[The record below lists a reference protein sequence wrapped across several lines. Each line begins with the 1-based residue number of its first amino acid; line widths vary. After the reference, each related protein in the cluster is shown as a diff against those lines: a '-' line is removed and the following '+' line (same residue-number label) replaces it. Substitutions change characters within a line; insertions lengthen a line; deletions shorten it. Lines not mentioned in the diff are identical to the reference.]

1 MTLHAVFLP
10 LLLLSTAIAQDSAPV
25 DLTGNDHVPI
35 CRGKDTDVPGCITA
49 PHATYSPDPKYPK
62 KESKA
67 HRRGTVVLDLVVD
80 ADGLPRDIKVYLPLS
95 PEFDE
100 AALDAVKTWR
110 YKPYVVNDKPARV
123 QTKVTLIFDPYK
135 K

>member
-25 DLTGNDHVPI
+25 ELSGKGQVRFCRGNDS
-35 CRGKDTDVPGCITA
+35 DVPGCITA

-62 KESKA
+62 NERKA
-67 HRRGTVVLDLVVD
+67 RHSGTVVLDLVVD
-80 ADGLPRDIKVYLPLS
+80 ADGLPRDAKVWHRLS

-100 AALDAVKTWR
+100 AAIDAVKTWKFSPATKDS
-110 YKPYVVNDKPARV
+110 KPIATQIKVEVNFH
-123 QTKVTLIFDPYK
+123 LY
-135 K
+135 

>member
-49 PHATYSPDPKYPK
+49 PHATYSPDPEYPK

-100 AALDAVKTWR
+100 AALDAVKKWKFSPATR
-110 YKPYVVNDKPARV
+110 DGKPIAT
-123 QTKVTLIFDPYK
+123 QIKVEVSFHLY
-135 K
+135 

>member
-10 LLLLSTAIAQDSAPV
+10 LLLLSTAIAQDSAPL

-35 CRGKDTDVPGCITA
+35 CRGQDTAVPGCITA

-80 ADGLPRDIKVYLPLS
+80 ADGLPRDIKVSLPLS
-95 PEFDE
+95 PEFDR
-100 AALDAVKTWR
+100 AALDAVKKW
-110 YKPYVVNDKPARV
+110 KFSPA
-123 QTKVTLIFDPYK
+123 TKDGRPVATQIKVEVSFHLY
-135 K
+135 

>member
-25 DLTGNDHVPI
+25 NLTGNDHVPI
-35 CRGKDTDVPGCITA
+35 CRGKDTDLPGCITA

-80 ADGLPRDIKVYLPLS
+80 ADGLPRDIRVSLPLS
-95 PEFDE
+95 PEFDG
-100 AALDAVKTWR
+100 AALDAVKKWKFSPATKDG
-110 YKPYVVNDKPARV
+110 KPVAT
-123 QTKVTLIFDPYK
+123 QIKVEVSFHLY
-135 K
+135 

>member
-10 LLLLSTAIAQDSAPV
+10 LLLLSTAIAQGSAPV
-25 DLTGNDHVPI
+25 DLTGNHHVPI
-35 CRGKDTDVPGCITA
+35 CRGKDTDVSGCLTA

-100 AALDAVKTWR
+100 AALDAVKKW
-110 YKPYVVNDKPARV
+110 KFSPA
-123 QTKVTLIFDPYK
+123 TKDGTTVATQIKVEVSFHLY
-135 K
+135 

>member
-1 MTLHAVFLP
+1 MTLRAVFLP
-10 LLLLSTAIAQDSAPV
+10 LLLLSAAIAQDSAPV
-25 DLTGNDHVPI
+25 DLTGRDPGPI
-35 CRGKDTDVPGCITA
+35 CRGKDSDVPGCITV

-67 HRRGTVVLDLVVD
+67 HHRGTVILGLVVD

-100 AALDAVKTWR
+100 AALDAVKKWKFSPATKDG
-110 YKPYVVNDKPARV
+110 KPIAT
-123 QTKVTLIFDPYK
+123 QTKVEVSFHLY
-135 K
+135 

>member
-1 MTLHAVFLP
+1 MTLRAAFLP

-25 DLTGNDHVPI
+25 DLSGKDHAPI
-35 CRGKDTDVPGCITA
+35 CRGKESDVPGCITA

-67 HRRGTVVLDLVVD
+67 RHRGTVILDLVVD
-80 ADGLPRDIKVYLPLS
+80 ADGLPRDIKVSRPLS

-100 AALDAVKTWR
+100 AALDAVKNW
-110 YKPYVVNDKPARV
+110 KFSPASKDGRPIAT
-123 QTKVTLIFDPYK
+123 QIKVEVSFRLY
-135 K
+135 

>member
-10 LLLLSTAIAQDSAPV
+10 LLLLSAAIAQDSAPV

-80 ADGLPRDIKVYLPLS
+80 ADGLPRDIKVNLPLS

-100 AALDAVKTWR
+100 AALNAVKKWKFSPATKDG
-110 YKPYVVNDKPARV
+110 KPVAT
-123 QTKVTLIFDPYK
+123 QIKVEVSFHLY
-135 K
+135 

>member
-1 MTLHAVFLP
+1 MHAVFLP
-10 LLLLSTAIAQDSAPV
+10 LLLLSTAITQDSASV

-100 AALDAVKTWR
+100 AALDAVKKWKFSPATR
-110 YKPYVVNDKPARV
+110 DGKPIATQIKIEVSFHLY
-123 QTKVTLIFDPYK
+123 
-135 K
+135 

>member
-1 MTLHAVFLP
+1 MTLRAVFLP
-10 LLLLSTAIAQDSAPV
+10 LLLLSTATAQDSAPV

-35 CRGKDTDVPGCITA
+35 CRGKDSDAPGCITA

-67 HRRGTVVLDLVVD
+67 RHRGTVVLDLVVD
-80 ADGLPRDIKVYLPLS
+80 TDGLPRDIQVSHALS

-100 AALDAVKTWR
+100 AAIDAVKKWKFSPATR
-110 YKPYVVNDKPARV
+110 DGKPIATEIDVEVNFR
-123 QTKVTLIFDPYK
+123 LY
-135 K
+135 